1 MKKTLIVLTLGC
13 SMAIGY
19 SQGQLNFNNFVAAGT
34 PYAAPIYNVEP
45 VANGGNTIRLQGQ
58 GAANLSNPMG
68 STVYHG
74 TPLAG
79 TGFTAQLWAGPSA
92 GALQAPDAG
101 TGTRGFS
108 TVAALAGYLASGVT
122 AQYAGLAAGTVQTLQ
137 VRAWDNQGGTITS
150 WAQVMAN
157 PTQIPH
163 GWSTTFQSP
172 ALTVAPTPPSVTPGM
187 TSFNLAVVPEPSLI
201 ALGAL
206 GLGALVLRRFR
217 K

>member
-1 MKKTLIVLTLGC
+1 MKKSLIVLTLGC
-13 SMAIGY
+13 SVAIGY

-34 PYAAPIYNVEP
+34 PYAAPIYGPEP
-45 VANGGNTIRLQGQ
+45 GAPGVALQGQ

-92 GALQAPDAG
+92 AALSAPDQG
-101 TGTRGFS
+101 TGTRSFS
-108 TVAALAGYLASGVT
+108 TVAALAGYLSSGVT
-122 AQYAGLAAGTVQTLQ
+122 AQYASIAVGATAQTLQ
-137 VRAWDNQGGTITS
+137 VRAWDNRGGTITS
-150 WAQVMAN
+150 WAQVMADQ
-157 PTQIPH
+157 TIPH
-163 GWSTTFQSP
+163 GLSTTFASP
-172 ALTVAPTPPSVTPGM
+172 ASGFTTAPATPPVTPGM
-187 TSFNLAVVPEPSLI
+187 TSFNLFAVPEPSLI

-206 GLGALVLRRFR
+206 GLGALLLRRR